1 MLRLAAIVLTV
12 VNVGFGLLMGVTRG
26 AAFNLF
32 GVPGPLPF
40 YGDLLAV
47 FLVGS
52 GLGFVPAIRQPDTY
66 RFYIWVMGVG
76 VKLVVGVAAAARVVR
91 GDHRRHPAR
100 GCAGRS
106 RHRRIRAVGA
116 AAGRAGGQGV
126 GGPRRVNIQRTAAA
140 LLR

>member
-47 FLVGS
+47 FLVAS
-52 GLGFVPAIRQPDTY
+52 GLGFVPAIRQADTY

-76 VKLVVGVAAAARVVR
+76 VKLVVASLLLRVWFAGITGGILLVVALGEAAIGVFALFALLQ
-91 GDHRRHPAR
+91 
-100 GCAGRS
+100 RS
-106 RHRRIRAVGA
+106 R
-116 AAGRAGGQGV
+116 
-126 GGPRRVNIQRTAAA
+126 
-140 LLR
+140 

>member
-47 FLVGS
+47 FLVAS

-66 RFYIWVMGVG
+66 RFYIWEMGVG
-76 VKLVVGVAAAARVVR
+76 VKLVVASLLLRVWFAGITGGILLVVALGEAA
-91 GDHRRHPAR
+91 
-100 GCAGRS
+100 
-106 RHRRIRAVGA
+106 IGA
-116 AAGRAGGQGV
+116 FALW
-126 GGPRRVNIQRTAAA
+126 A
-140 LLR
+140 LLQSRGVSRAA

>member
-26 AAFNLF
+26 AAFNLL

-40 YGDLLAV
+40 YGDLLSV
-47 FLVGS
+47 FLVAS

-76 VKLVVGVAAAARVVR
+76 VKLVVASLLLRVWFLGLTGGILLVVAIGEAA
-91 GDHRRHPAR
+91 
-100 GCAGRS
+100 
-106 RHRRIRAVGA
+106 IGA
-116 AAGRAGGQGV
+116 FALW
-126 GGPRRVNIQRTAAA
+126 A
-140 LLR
+140 LLQPRGVTRAA

>member
-47 FLVGS
+47 FLVW
-52 GLGFVPAIRQPDTY
+52 L
-66 RFYIWVMGVG
+66 M
-76 VKLVVGVAAAARVVR
+76 R
-91 GDHRRHPAR
+91 GKYPPV
-100 GCAGRS
+100 S
-106 RHRRIRAVGA
+106 
-116 AAGRAGGQGV
+116 
-126 GGPRRVNIQRTAAA
+126 
-140 LLR
+140 

>member
-26 AAFNLF
+26 AAFNLL

-40 YGDLLAV
+40 YGDLLSV
-47 FLVGS
+47 FLVAS

-76 VKLVVGVAAAARVVR
+76 VKLTAASQFIRLWVLNVA
-91 GDHRRHPAR
+91 PAV
-100 GCAGRS
+100 AL
-106 RHRRIRAVGA
+106 VGA
-116 AAGRAGGQGV
+116 LVDVALGLLMAV
-126 GGPRRVNIQRTAAA
+126 A
-140 LLR
+140 LLKTPRKLGSG